1 LDPIPS
7 FYDGKKALL
16 QVEGLL
22 TLNLKSSITFN
33 IHWNY
38 DDGISRTEKEEEEAD
53 RNQSSSVINEKSK
66 QEQF

>member
-1 LDPIPS
+1 M
-7 FYDGKKALL
+7 

-38 DDGISRTEKEEEEAD
+38 DDVISRTEKEEEEAD